1 GREGGWRG
9 GVAVQ
14 KGSKRANP
22 GHRLDEDFLPFA
34 VKFGGQKGDACGIPT
49 RLAEGVH
56 KSLANHIVGQ
66 SQNWNACRR
75 LLCGANC
82 CISSRQDHVHASFH
96 QLGRMYRKALSG
108 HAKTS
113 RIDHEVL
120 AVDEAEPLQ
129 LVEQREE
136 MRRIAR
142 TGEQA
147 AEAINPSGFL
157 CARDERPAGRR
168 AAEQRDELAALHH
181 SITLSARAS
190 SVAGTSMPSA
200 RAVTRLI
207 TK

>member
-22 GHRLDEDFLPFA
+22 GHRLNEDFLPFA

-56 KSLANHIVGQ
+56 KSLANHIVGK

-108 HAKTS
+108 HAETS

-120 AVDEAEPLQ
+120 LALTTVKSSPDVDA
-129 LVEQREE
+129 
-136 MRRIAR
+136 
-142 TGEQA
+142 
-147 AEAINPSGFL
+147 
-157 CARDERPAGRR
+157 
-168 AAEQRDELAALHH
+168 
-181 SITLSARAS
+181 
-190 SVAGTSMPSA
+190 
-200 RAVTRLI
+200 
-207 TK
+207 